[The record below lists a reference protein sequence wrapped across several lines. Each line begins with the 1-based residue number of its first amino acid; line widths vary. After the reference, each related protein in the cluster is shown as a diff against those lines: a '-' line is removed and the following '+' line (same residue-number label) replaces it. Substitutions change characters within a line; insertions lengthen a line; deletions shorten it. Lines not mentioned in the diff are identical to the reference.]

1 MNKRGTMRQ
10 QQNKSLISVFDQFI
24 FLKNGFSFWKHLIPF
39 SIAAL
44 LLLLMSLP
52 ADNLLLK
59 LVEILENPSWVWA
72 SAGLLTVVA
81 FSVYFVS
88 IYIQVRQSYLGIE
101 GILRRSITTTLLYV
115 LLCSTLAFAVL
126 TTSPTKQISW
136 GIIWACF
143 LLSVLS
149 LTGIGW
155 SGPDKWVELLGIV
168 SPDYTQ
174 FRYYVRDLEDLIK
187 EICKKE
193 YGFESD
199 VKEFIAI
206 VKKLKDELE
215 KNKNKEPEWA
225 RIDIE
230 TAIDKIQ
237 NLIQQTERYFPIND
251 KVAIED
257 FVSACNLQMDSLYPG
272 FVEAL
277 TTVKNNL
284 IEWRS

>member
-1 MNKRGTMRQ
+1 MRQ

-88 IYIQVRQSYLGIE
+88 IYIQVRQAYLGIE